1 VSRKVQDVCR
11 LSAARPTRVRPRGVV
26 SHMRD
31 TMGKATDGD
40 KNEVPK
46 VPKQQGAI
54 L

>member
-1 VSRKVQDVCR
+1 MSREVQDVYR

-31 TMGKATDGD
+31 TMGRANAGD
-40 KNEVPK
+40 KDEVPK
-46 VPKQQGAI
+46 VPTQHSAI